1 MILRFSAGQRMKS
14 IVDGDSVEILP
25 PLKQFN
31 KKLCSAFDFH
41 VHQALSARR
50 KRIFLSF
57 AEVSGV
63 DSAGVESL
71 LNMRALCRRRRVEL
85 RLTKVPDDLKKLLT
99 SVMPDVLEDDEDDY
113 HRDDYYRQP
122 LGQILIKM
130 KVLGPS
136 TLNQALEAQK
146 ESPNER
152 LGDVLLRLRM
162 CSEEQLYEGLA
173 RQGNLPFVRLSPN
186 MADPE
191 VQGLIADELIETY
204 RFVPLVKA
212 KDKLIVAC
220 CDALN
225 PFVRQEV
232 EAQHNIRIVPVLTLP
247 SDIATVQK
255 SMIDSSGAYELDS
268 LIGDLSELDV
278 HLITEEGVT
287 DIGEDSESEHSPV
300 IRLVNFLL
308 FKAVRERASDIHV
321 EPQETFL
328 RVRYRVD
335 GMLYEA
341 MRPPYALFRPI
352 ISRLKIM
359 SNMDI
364 AESRKP
370 QDGRIRVKLEGRA
383 IDFRVST
390 CPTNH
395 GEKAVL
401 RILDKSS
408 SVAAMDK
415 LGLDPEMATSL
426 ETMIESPNGILLT
439 TGPTG
444 SGKTTTLYAML
455 NEINDHTRNI
465 CTAEDPIEFD
475 VPSVNQVQVDAKIG
489 RDFASI
495 LRTFLRQDPDVIMVG
510 EIRDK
515 ETAEIA
521 IQAALTGHLV
531 FSTLH
536 TNNAPGAL
544 ARLIHF
550 GIEPFLI
557 AASVLGAMAQRLV
570 RRICPDCKELK
581 PLTAPQKRVAAE
593 VGYPME
599 TCAYGRGCGSC
610 RSIGYTG
617 RLGLYELFR
626 LDDHLRDMVMRNA
639 SLVDL
644 KKSGRERGYRTLLSD
659 GFWKVKQG
667 LTTPDEIFRV
677 AGIDL

>member
-1 MILRFSAGQRMKS
+1 MILRFAAGQRMKS
-14 IVDGDSVEILP
+14 VLVEDVLEIHP
-25 PLKQFN
+25 PLHQFN
-31 KKLCSAFDFH
+31 KKLSKAFDYH

-50 KRIFLSF
+50 KTIHVNF
-57 AEVSGV
+57 AEVGGV
-63 DSAGVESL
+63 DSAGVEGL
-71 LNMRALCRRRRVEL
+71 LNVRQLCRRRRVQL
-85 RLTKVPDDLKKLLT
+85 RIVKVKEDLRKLLT
-99 SVMPDVLEDDEDDY
+99 AVLPDVFEEGLDDFNS
-113 HRDDYYRQP
+113 DDYYRQQ

-136 TLNQALEAQK
+136 MLNQALEAQK

-162 CSEEQLYEGLA
+162 CKEQELFEGLA
-173 RQGNLPFVRLSPN
+173 RQGNLPFVRLTPN

-191 VQGLIADELIETY
+191 VQGLIPEELIETY
-204 RFVPLVKA
+204 RFVPLIKA

-225 PFVRQEV
+225 PFVRQEI
-232 EAQHNIRIVPVLTLP
+232 EAQHNLRVVPVLTLP
-247 SDIATVQK
+247 SDVATVQK
-255 SMIDSSGAYELDS
+255 SMLDSSGAYEIDS

-278 HLITEEGVT
+278 HMIGDEAVT
-287 DIGEDSESEHSPV
+287 DIGEDSEDDTSPV

-408 SVAAMDK
+408 SVSTMDK
-415 LGLDPEMATSL
+415 LGLDEAMSERLQTLIQA
-426 ETMIESPNGILLT
+426 PNGILLT

-455 NEINDHTRNI
+455 NHINDHTRNI

-489 RDFASI
+489 RNFAAI

-536 TNNAPGAL
+536 TNSAPGAL
-544 ARLIHF
+544 SRLMHF

-557 AASVLGAMAQRLV
+557 AAAVLAAMAQRLV

-581 PLTAPQKRVAAE
+581 PLTPPQKKVAAE
-593 VGYPME
+593 VGFPME
-599 TCAYGRGCGSC
+599 TCSFGRGCGTC
-610 RSIGYTG
+610 RGAGYTG

-626 LDDHLRDMVMRNA
+626 LDDHLRDLVMANS
-639 SLVDL
+639 SLSEL
-644 KKSGRERGYRTLLSD
+644 KREGRKAGYRTLLAD
-659 GFWKVKQG
+659 GFRKVKQG

-677 AGIDL
+677 AGVDL